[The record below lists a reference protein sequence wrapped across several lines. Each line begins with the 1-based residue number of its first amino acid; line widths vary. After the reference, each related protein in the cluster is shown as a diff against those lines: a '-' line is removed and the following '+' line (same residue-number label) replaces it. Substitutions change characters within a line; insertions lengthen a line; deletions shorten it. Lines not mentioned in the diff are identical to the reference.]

1 MLVVV
6 AVLLSG
12 CGGKND
18 DSPDLRGVRPRATDI
33 TAPGTNE
40 PTNDELFGD
49 VPTPLRNQLVLP
61 AVEGAPGAL
70 IFVINGELY
79 LARFDGQEATH
90 LSSIYYPV
98 SVEPALDGTGVV
110 YVGADVRDPGSWR
123 ERRMAMLTYTDF
135 TTLENRVL
143 NEPDT
148 SQNLVVLLDWQ
159 PGGDVIAFWGP
170 TVGISLVRVD
180 GSSEV
185 VPISGAPFMAWL
197 DDGSILGLMGGGQDA
212 FGQQE
217 IFVAHMDRT
226 TGEQTPVDITIRD
239 VMSADFVNLEPD
251 AAALGYTYAD
261 TYRDFYRAARLPDG
275 SRAYI
280 QWPEWVKAPQDL
292 VMCSHWE
299 IRQQPTTGEMQ
310 PIYTS
315 DDTTAL
321 SDLTVMPDGSL
332 LFLRWALD
340 GCNFTGNLVISLM
353 RMVPGE
359 EPTVITDQID
369 GGINGTPNE
378 LRTLSF
384 VHGRKYSVTEDGR
397 YVFWIG
403 GGLLTGQSAIHVT
416 NLETGESTMLMQ
428 VDRTSLGDG
437 FEDVH
442 WVSLGK

>member
-1 MLVVV
+1 
-6 AVLLSG
+6 
-12 CGGKND
+12 
-18 DSPDLRGVRPRATDI
+18 
-33 TAPGTNE
+33 
-40 PTNDELFGD
+40 
-49 VPTPLRNQLVLP
+49 
-61 AVEGAPGAL
+61 
-70 IFVINGELY
+70 
-79 LARFDGQEATH
+79 
-90 LSSIYYPV
+90 
-98 SVEPALDGTGVV
+98 
-110 YVGADVRDPGSWR
+110 
-123 ERRMAMLTYTDF
+123 
-135 TTLENRVL
+135 
-143 NEPDT
+143 
-148 SQNLVVLLDWQ
+148 
-159 PGGDVIAFWGP
+159 
-170 TVGISLVRVD
+170 VD
-180 GSSEV
+180 GSSDV

-226 TGEQTPVDITIRD
+226 TGEQTPVDLTIPD

-280 QWPEWVKAPQDL
+280 QWPDWVKAPQDL

-321 SDLTVMPDGSL
+321 SDLTVLPDGSL

-369 GGINGTPNE
+369 GGLNGTPNE

-384 VHGRKYSVTEDGR
+384 VHGRKYSVTDDGR

-403 GGLLTGQSAIHVT
+403 GGLLAGQSAIHVT

-428 VDRTSLGDG
+428 VDRASLADG

-442 WVSLGK
+442 WVSLGE